1 MLNTTFRSPILGK
14 IFLLKG
20 MWWKIQVTQTQLH
33 RTNRLNSYM
42 VTIHNKYL
50 GGGNVTCVF
59 IKSERMKQIM
69 K

>member
-33 RTNRLNSYM
+33 RTN
-42 VTIHNKYL
+42 
-50 GGGNVTCVF
+50 
-59 IKSERMKQIM
+59 
-69 K
+69 